1 MADQWDEKARPIAQ
15 RINGGGKPPPA
26 GSIKAGREAWLA
38 DVVAAELRSAYEQG
52 KRDEREAWMD
62 CAMYDALMEGPRFR
76 GWNMSA
82 LSRVRQDRE
91 GPEVR
96 GLQIDK
102 DEAAALVAAIRSRS
116 TNDACE

>member
-52 KRDEREAWMD
+52 KRDERD
-62 CAMYDALMEGPRFR
+62 RCAQVAEKAANAYGNAR
-76 GWNMSA
+76 
-82 LSRVRQDRE
+82 
-91 GPEVR
+91 
-96 GLQIDK
+96 
-102 DEAAALVAAIRSRS
+102 DEAYNDGARAAAAAIRSRS
-116 TNDACE
+116 TNDASE